1 MRATN
6 LAGRGLVQL
15 ARLVSLIAAV
25 MIAWGESSAEEPPA
39 PEQTADLIL
48 SGGHVKTSSGWT
60 EAVAI
65 RNGVIVALG
74 DKKTIDAWRG
84 SRTQTV
90 ELAGATVLPG
100 LHDVHVHPMY
110 AGLTERT
117 RCRIAQGSTLQQTLK
132 GVKECADRAKP
143 GEWVIGGQWDAPALG
158 GIPDHTQLDTVTG
171 DHPTYLED
179 TSGHSVWVNSKALA
193 QAGITKAT
201 RDPTGGIIERD
212 ASGAPSGILRESATN
227 LIYQHIPKPTV
238 DALRSALKWSLDKML
253 SFGITSYTEAA
264 VGFVAGP
271 RPELEVY
278 SQLAS
283 EGLPKQRAT
292 LCITW
297 APGDAATEEAIARR
311 NLYARPRV
319 APNCVK
325 IFLDGVPTDSH
336 TAAMLEPYAHALPGR
351 NDTAARYG
359 MLQVKPDVLDAA
371 VTRFDRMGLTV
382 KFHAAGDAAVHEG
395 LDAIAAA
402 RKANG
407 FSGQMHNVGHCTFV
421 SKADIARARAIGA
434 TFEVSP
440 YLWGPSPI
448 NDSIIEAVG
457 PQLIERVWP
466 VREML
471 EARALVV
478 PGSDWSVVPSVN
490 PWPAIE
496 SLVTRERPGGSTDSF
511 GKAEAIS
518 LPQALD
524 LFTVNAAEQERA
536 SDRIGRIEVG
546 MLADVIVVDQN
557 PYEIP
562 AKRVHA
568 TQVKMTFIGGEK
580 VFDAAA
586 PVPR

>member
-1 MRATN
+1 
-6 LAGRGLVQL
+6 
-15 ARLVSLIAAV
+15 
-25 MIAWGESSAEEPPA
+25 
-39 PEQTADLIL
+39 
-48 SGGHVKTSSGWT
+48 VKTSSGWT

-65 RNGVIVALG
+65 RSGVIVALG
-74 DKKTIDAWRG
+74 DTKTVDAFRG
-84 SRTQTV
+84 PRTKTV

-110 AGLTERT
+110 AGITERD
-117 RCRIAQGSTLQQTLK
+117 RCKIAQGSTLAETLN
-132 GVKECADRAKP
+132 GVKACTDRARP

-158 GIPDHTQLDTVTG
+158 GIPDRTALDAVTVG
-171 DHPTYLED
+171 HPAYIED
-179 TSGHSVWVNSKALA
+179 TSGHSVWVNSRALA
-193 QAGITKAT
+193 LAGITTAT
-201 RDPTGGIIERD
+201 HDPAGGIIERNP
-212 ASGAPSGILRESATN
+212 AGVPSGILRESATE
-227 LIYQHIPKPTV
+227 LVYQRIPKPSTEV
-238 DALRSALKWSLDKML
+238 LRSALKWSLDKML

-278 SQLAS
+278 SELAK

-297 APGDAATEEAIARR
+297 APGDKATEQAIALR

-319 APNCVK
+319 SPSCVK

-336 TAAMLEPYAHALPGR
+336 TAAMLEPYADTLKGR
-351 NDTAARYG
+351 NDAAARYG
-359 MLQVKPDVLDAA
+359 LLQVKPDVLNAA

-407 FSGQMHNVGHCTFV
+407 FSGLMHNVGHCTFV
-421 SKADIARARAIGA
+421 SKEDIARARAMGA

-448 NDSIIEAVG
+448 NDSITQAVG
-457 PQLIERVWP
+457 AQLIKRVWP

-471 EARALVV
+471 DAGALVV

-518 LPQALD
+518 LPEALD
-524 LFTVNAAEQERA
+524 LFTIRSAEQERV
-536 SDRIGRIEVG
+536 SDRVGRIEVG
-546 MLADVIVVDQN
+546 MLADVIVVDRN
-557 PYEIP
+557 PYEVP
-562 AKRVHA
+562 AKQVHD
-568 TQVKMTFIGGEK
+568 TKVKMTFIGGEK
-580 VFDAAA
+580 VFDASA
-586 PVPR
+586 PVSGH

>member
-1 MRATN
+1 MAT
-6 LAGRGLVQL
+6 
-15 ARLVSLIAAV
+15 SV
-25 MIAWGESSAEEPPA
+25 MMAWCATSTAEPPA
-39 PEQTADLIL
+39 PDRPADLIL
-48 SGGHVKTSSGWT
+48 SGGHVKSSSGWV

-65 RNGVIVALG
+65 RSGVIVALG
-74 DKKTIDAWRG
+74 DTKTINALRG
-84 SRTQTV
+84 PGTKTV

-110 AGLTERT
+110 AGITERN
-117 RCRIAQGSTLQQTLK
+117 RCKIAQGSTLQETLK
-132 GVKECADRAKP
+132 GVKACADRAKP

-158 GIPDHTQLDTVTG
+158 GIPDRRQLDTVTG
-171 DHPTYLED
+171 DRPTYLED
-179 TSGHSVWVNSKALA
+179 TSGHSVWVNSRALA
-193 QAGITKAT
+193 LAEITKGI
-201 RDPTGGIIERD
+201 RDPAGGIIERD
-212 ASGAPSGILRESATN
+212 SAGVPNGILRESATQ
-227 LIYQHIPKPTV
+227 LVYQHIPKPTEA
-238 DALRSALKWSLDKML
+238 ALRSALEWSLDQML

-278 SQLAS
+278 SQLAK

-297 APGDAATEEAIARR
+297 APGDEATEQAIALR
-311 NLYARPRV
+311 NFYARPRV
-319 APNCVK
+319 SPSCVK

-336 TAAMLEPYAHALPGR
+336 TAAMLEPYAHTLVGR

-359 MLQVKPDVLDAA
+359 LLQVKPDVLNAA

-407 FSGQMHNVGHCTFV
+407 FSGKMHNVGHCTFV
-421 SKADIARARAIGA
+421 TKADIARARAIGA

-448 NDSIIEAVG
+448 NDSITEAVG
-457 PQLIERVWP
+457 PQTIQRVWP

-490 PWPAIE
+490 PWLAIE
-496 SLVTRERPGGSTDSF
+496 SLVTRERPGGSSDSF

-518 LPQALD
+518 LPQALE
-524 LFTVNAAEQERA
+524 LFTANAAEQEGVL
-536 SDRIGRIEVG
+536 DRVGRIEVG

-557 PYEIP
+557 PYEVP
-562 AKRVHA
+562 TMRVHA
-568 TQVKMTFIGGEK
+568 TRVKMTFIGGEK
-580 VFDAAA
+580 VFDASV
-586 PVPR
+586 PVKP